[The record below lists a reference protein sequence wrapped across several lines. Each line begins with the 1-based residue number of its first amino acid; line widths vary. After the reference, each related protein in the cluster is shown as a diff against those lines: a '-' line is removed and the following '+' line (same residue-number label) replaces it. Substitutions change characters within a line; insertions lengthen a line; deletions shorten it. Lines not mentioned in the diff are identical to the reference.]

1 MAIIPLVF
9 LFISGFNYIQ
19 YDEDGE
25 CPADIDEHVF
35 AGRMPAGS
43 I

>member
-9 LFISGFNYIQ
+9 PFYFGFNYIQ

-25 CPADIDEHVF
+25 CSADIYEHVF
-35 AGRMPAGS
+35 AGRMPAGGK
-43 I
+43 